1 METLLQD
8 FRFAL
13 RTLARQRGFTAI
25 AVVCLA
31 LGIGVNTV
39 IFSVLN
45 AMLLRPF
52 PYRDPGQLVFVSE
65 SPSRD
70 ARAFGAFSYPNYLDY
85 AARQRSFSSF
95 GVYGNTQFAVE
106 GADGPEQLGG
116 AVVTAS
122 LFPTLGVAPILGRHF
137 TAEEAREGGAPVVM
151 LGYTMWEQ
159 RFNKAADIVGRS
171 ISVNGAPATVV
182 GVMPPDFR
190 YPGRAELWRPITA
203 SATEGRGG
211 HWLSGV
217 ARLKDGVTVAQARA
231 DLDAV
236 ARQLAAEYPSENANW
251 HAVVTSLRDREVG
264 DVKPVLLLMQ
274 GAVLFVLLIA
284 AANVANLLLARAS
297 SRQREIAIRT
307 TLGAGRMRIVRQLL
321 TESVLL
327 ALAGGALGVLFAG
340 WGIDLVLALI
350 PDVMPFWMRFTLD
363 GQVLAFAAAVSLL
376 TGFVFGAAPALQ
388 ASRPDLTESL
398 KDGTRGSG
406 ASRQGKRLRSGL
418 VVAEVALSLVLLVGA
433 SLMMKSFLALQDV
446 DPGFDVESTLTMRVA
461 MPGAAYDS
469 LAARQQVLDQIVE
482 RAGAMRGVR
491 SAALV
496 TISPLSSSQS
506 ITGFFVDREPL
517 TPGGAHSAEIR
528 GVSASYFETM
538 RIALLRGRTF
548 DQREMDDSA
557 FVVVVNQALAD
568 TYFKGENPI
577 GRRLRW
583 GVQEEDP
590 LLEIVGVVQDTRAS
604 ELGTPPRP
612 QMYVPFPVDGGWR
625 SMSLL
630 VAATGRPAELVPA
643 LRRMVREVAPDAP
656 LFQVGTIREAF
667 DRSVWQQRLYGALF
681 TSFALIAL
689 LLAAAGVYSVIAYS
703 VSQRTHE
710 IGVRMALG
718 AQRRDVFG
726 LVVRGGVGLAGLGVA
741 IGLAGA
747 FAVSGVLRTQL
758 YGVSATDP
766 LVYVLVPLTLLLV
779 AALAS
784 WLPARRAA
792 ALDPSTALRND

>member
-1 METLLQD
+1 MDTLLQD

-52 PYRDPGQLVFVSE
+52 PYQAPEQLVFVSE
-65 SPSRD
+65 SPSD
-70 ARAFGAFSYPNYLDY
+70 SPRAFGAFSYPNFVDY
-85 AARQRSFSSF
+85 AARQRSFSSLAA
-95 GVYGNTQFAVE
+95 YGNSSFAVQ
-106 GADGPEQLGG
+106 GADGPDQLAG
-116 AVVTAS
+116 AEITPS
-122 LFPTLGVAPILGRHF
+122 LFPTLGVSPILGRQF
-137 TAEEAREGGAPVVM
+137 TAEEAREGAARVVM

-159 RFNKAADIVGRS
+159 RFNKDPGIIGRS
-171 ISVNGAPATVV
+171 ISVNGVPAVIV

-190 YPGRAELWRPITA
+190 YPGRAELWRPLTL
-203 SATEGRGG
+203 SPTENRGG
-211 HWLSGV
+211 HWLFGV
-217 ARLKDGVTVAQARA
+217 GRLREGVTIDRARA
-231 DLDAV
+231 ELLGIS
-236 ARQLAAEYPSENANW
+236 RQLGAEYPQTNAAW
-251 HAVVTSLRDREVG
+251 KAVVTSLRDREVG
-264 DVKPVLLLMQ
+264 EVRPVLLLMQ

-327 ALAGGALGVLFAG
+327 ALAGGALGILFAG
-340 WGIDLVLALI
+340 WGLDLVLALI
-350 PDVMPFWMRFTLD
+350 PDVMPFWMRFTID
-363 GQVLAFAAAVSLL
+363 GRVLAFAALVSLA
-376 TGFVFGAAPALQ
+376 TGLVFGAAPALQ
-388 ASRPDLTESL
+388 ASRPDLTDSL

-406 ASRQGKRLRSGL
+406 ASRQSKRLRSGL

-433 SLMMKSFLALQDV
+433 SLMVKSFLALQDV
-446 DPGFDVESTLTMRVA
+446 DPGFDVASTVTMRVA

-469 LAARQQVLDQIVE
+469 LSARQQLLEHMIE
-482 RAGAMRGVR
+482 RASAVPGVR
-491 SAALV
+491 SASV
-496 TISPLSSSQS
+496 STISPLSGGQA
-506 ITGFFVDREPL
+506 ITGFFLDREAL
-517 TPGGAHSAEIR
+517 TPGGAHEAELR
-528 GVSASYFETM
+528 GISESYFETM
-538 RIALLRGRTF
+538 RIGLLRGRGF
-548 DQREMDDSA
+548 ERREMDDSA
-557 FVVVVNQALAD
+557 FVVVINQTLAD
-568 TYFKGENPI
+568 RFFKGEDPI

-583 GVQEEDP
+583 GVQAEDP
-590 LLEIVGVVQDTRAS
+590 MLEIVGVVQDTRAS
-604 ELGTPPRP
+604 DLGAPPLA
-612 QMYVPFPVDGGWR
+612 QMYMPWPVQGWR

-630 VAATGRPAELVPA
+630 VAASTNPAELVPA
-643 LRRMVREVAPDAP
+643 LRRTIREVAPNVP
-656 LFQVGTIREAF
+656 LFQVGTVRDAF
-667 DRSVWQQRLYGALF
+667 DRSMWQQRLYGALF
-681 TSFALIAL
+681 TSFAAIAL

-726 LVVRGGVGLAGLGVA
+726 LVVRGGLGLAAIGVV

-747 FAVSGVLRTQL
+747 FAISGVLRTQL
-758 YGVSATDP
+758 FGVSATDP
-766 LVYVLVPLTLLLV
+766 IVFVAVPLTLLLV